1 VPAEGSS
8 ADPIRLVV
16 LVGSAREGRL
26 SPSVARWFLEQAH
39 VRPEFRIDVVD
50 VATSGLPDSL
60 ADGAPQAAALRPVL
74 AAADAFVVIAPEYNR
89 GIPGPL
95 KTAIDSFNAEW
106 QAKPVALVVY
116 GLSLAGG
123 VRAAENLRLVFGE
136 FHSVVMKDSVVFP
149 GIAEQFG
156 PGGQFP
162 ADPQGS
168 AAAAKVM
175 LDQLTWWALA
185 LREAKSVRPFGA

>member
-1 VPAEGSS
+1 MAT
-8 ADPIRLVV
+8 DPIRLVV

-26 SPSVARWFLEQAH
+26 GPSIARWFLEQ
-39 VRPEFRIDVVD
+39 VGFRPEFEVRLVD
-50 VATSGLPDSL
+50 VADSGLPDSL
-60 ADGAPQAAALRPVL
+60 DPAAPEAAALRPVL
-74 AAADAFVVIAPEYNR
+74 ATADAFVLVAPEYNR

-95 KTAIDSFNAEW
+95 KTAIDTFNAEW
-106 QAKPVALVVY
+106 QAKPVGLVVY

-123 VRAAENLRLVFGE
+123 VRAAEHLRLVFGE
-136 FHSVVMKDSVVFP
+136 FHSVVVKDSVVFP
-149 GIAEQFG
+149 NVGDRFG
-156 PGGQFP
+156 PDGRFP

-185 LREAKSVRPFGA
+185 LADAKAVRPFGG